1 LACQLFKASPHAQK
15 TDVVL
20 LVRWAERCG
29 WKNPCTFTLRSLC
42 LDISARVSF
51 LNMLSQAEMM
61 EKPMTTESRKTLQ
74 IRQKIKEIFGWDCT
88 MNDDMLLK
96 RYTVTSD
103 GELIVIVK

>member
-1 LACQLFKASPHAQK
+1 
-15 TDVVL
+15 
-20 LVRWAERCG
+20 
-29 WKNPCTFTLRSLC
+29 
-42 LDISARVSF
+42 
-51 LNMLSQAEMM
+51 MLSQAEMM
-61 EKPMTTESRKTLQ
+61 EKPMTNESRKTVQ

>member
-1 LACQLFKASPHAQK
+1 
-15 TDVVL
+15 
-20 LVRWAERCG
+20 
-29 WKNPCTFTLRSLC
+29 
-42 LDISARVSF
+42 
-51 LNMLSQAEMM
+51 MLSQAEMM

-88 MNDDMLLK
+88 MHDDMLLK

>member
-1 LACQLFKASPHAQK
+1 
-15 TDVVL
+15 
-20 LVRWAERCG
+20 
-29 WKNPCTFTLRSLC
+29 
-42 LDISARVSF
+42 
-51 LNMLSQAEMM
+51 M